1 MIYNGAIELIG
12 KTPILRVTNMIDENS
27 ADVYVKLE
35 KFNPG
40 GSVKDRAALG
50 MIERAEKEGK
60 LKKGSVIIEPTSG
73 NTGIGIAMIG
83 KLKGYKVII
92 VMPETMSKER
102 RDAIKSYGAELILTE
117 GSKGTKGAIEKAEA
131 LANENGYFMPQQ
143 FMNKANAEKHYET
156 TAEEIFKDLKDVD
169 VLVAGVGTGGTITG
183 VGSRLKELNPNIKV
197 IAVEPEKSAVL
208 SGEQPGAHKIQGIGA
223 GFIPDLYNSDIVDAI
238 MKISDE
244 EAYEGARYYAKEEG
258 ILVGISSGA
267 AIYGALKLAKQ
278 LGKGK
283 KIVAIAPDGGEKYFS
298 VGLYE

>member
-1 MIYNGAIELIG
+1 M
-12 KTPILRVTNMIDENS
+12 
-27 ADVYVKLE
+27 
-35 KFNPG
+35 
-40 GSVKDRAALG
+40 
-50 MIERAEKEGK
+50 
-60 LKKGSVIIEPTSG
+60 
-73 NTGIGIAMIG
+73 
-83 KLKGYKVII
+83 
-92 VMPETMSKER
+92 
-102 RDAIKSYGAELILTE
+102 
-117 GSKGTKGAIEKAEA
+117 
-131 LANENGYFMPQQ
+131 
-143 FMNKANAEKHYET
+143 
-156 TAEEIFKDLKDVD
+156 
-169 VLVAGVGTGGTITG
+169 
-183 VGSRLKELNPNIKV
+183 GSRLKELNPNIKV